1 MNAPSL
7 RGDLLRWSLGAL
19 GVGSLVLVLVAYV
32 VTLEEMNEVLD
43 QNLQEVAASVAQYHA
58 GARIDHPV
66 GVALQAGDTTSDH
79 ADLITQ
85 IWRPN
90 GTLVFASSER
100 FRLPFSVTPGAHQ
113 RQVGG
118 WEWRTYT
125 VVESDAVI
133 QVAQRTSARHQMA
146 RESASKLVV
155 PLAVL
160 AVLLGVL
167 LAVALRRGMR
177 PLDEATLQMAQR
189 NALTLEPIDERAM
202 PREILPLVRAF
213 NDLMRRLAE
222 AFETQRRFVADAAH
236 ELRSPV
242 AALRL
247 QLQLLDRAADDSAR
261 AAATAQLRL
270 GIDRSQRLV
279 EQLLQLS
286 RAQPEGETLTMEEVR
301 LDELVQ
307 SVVAE
312 FDLEAER
319 RGIDLGARTDRGLT
333 VRSDAYQL
341 RILLNNLVRNA
352 LRYPPAG
359 SRVDMVATRLDGR
372 PALLVIDN
380 GPGIEVGE
388 RERVFDRFHRG
399 DGALARHSD
408 PSGSGLGLAIV
419 RVIAERTGATVSL
432 HSAPGGTGLEVRVVF
447 SPSGVSTA
455 VPAGTRACQDGPS

>member
-1 MNAPSL
+1 MSEPSL
-7 RGDLLRWSLGAL
+7 RRDLLRWSLGTL
-19 GVGSLVLVLVAYV
+19 GIGSFVLVLVAYV
-32 VTLEEMNEVLD
+32 VTLGEMNEVLD

-58 GARIDHPV
+58 GARVDHAMGAP
-66 GVALQAGDTTSDH
+66 LQPGDKKSDN

-85 IWRPN
+85 IWRPD
-90 GTLVFASSER
+90 GTLVFASSEQ
-100 FRLPFSVTPGAHQ
+100 FRLPFGVIPGAHQ
-113 RQVGG
+113 TQVGP

-125 VVESDAVI
+125 VVQSDAVI

-146 RESASKLVV
+146 RESASKLFL

-177 PLDEATLQMAQR
+177 PLDEATVQIAQR
-189 NALTLEPIDERAM
+189 NALTLEPIDEHAM

-213 NDLMRRLAE
+213 NDLMHRLDE
-222 AFETQRRFVADAAH
+222 AFEMQRRFIADAAH

-247 QLQLLDRAADDSAR
+247 QMQLLDRAVDEPAR
-261 AAATAQLRL
+261 AAAAAQLRL

-286 RAQPEGETLTMEEVR
+286 RSQPEGEALAIEDIR
-301 LDELVQ
+301 LDELVR

-312 FDLEAER
+312 FDMEAER
-319 RGIDLGARTDRGLT
+319 RGIDLGALTDCGLT
-333 VRSDAYQL
+333 VRSDSYQL

-359 SRVDMVATRLDGR
+359 SKVDVVATRVEGQ

-380 GPGIEVGE
+380 GPGIEADQ
-388 RERVFDRFHRG
+388 RDRVFERFHRG
-399 DGALARHSD
+399 EGALARHSD

-419 RVIAERTGATVSL
+419 KTIAERNGARVSL
-432 HSAPGGTGLEVRVVF
+432 HPAPAGSGLEVRIVF
-447 SPSGVSTA
+447 DA
-455 VPAGTRACQDGPS
+455 R

>member
-1 MNAPSL
+1 MSVPSI
-7 RGDLLRWSLGAL
+7 RRDLLRWSLGAL
-19 GVGSLVLVLVAYV
+19 GIGSFVLVLVAYG
-32 VTLEEMNEVLD
+32 VTLGEMNEVLD

-58 GARIDHPV
+58 GARIDRPV
-66 GVALQAGDTTSDH
+66 SVPLQPGDTKSDH

-85 IWRPN
+85 IWRPD
-90 GTLVFASSER
+90 GTPVFASSEV
-100 FRLPFSVTPGAHQ
+100 FRLPFSVAPGAHQ
-113 RQVGG
+113 IQVGP

-125 VVESDAVI
+125 VVQNDAVI

-146 RESASKLVV
+146 RESASKLFV

-177 PLDEATLQMAQR
+177 PLDEATRQIAQR
-189 NALTLEPIDERAM
+189 DALTLAPIDARGM
-202 PREILPLVRAF
+202 PREILPLVHAF

-222 AFETQRRFVADAAH
+222 AFETQRRFIADAAH

-247 QLQLLDRAADDSAR
+247 QMQLLDRAADEPAR
-261 AAATAQLRL
+261 VAAAAQLRL

-286 RAQPEGETLTMEEVR
+286 RSQPEGEALATQEVR

-312 FDLEAER
+312 FDPEAER
-319 RGIDLGARTDRGLT
+319 RGIDLGALTDRGLT

-359 SRVDMVATRLDGR
+359 SRVDVVATRLDGS
-372 PALLVIDN
+372 PALQVIDN
-380 GPGIEVGE
+380 GPGIEAGQ

-408 PSGSGLGLAIV
+408 PAGSGLGLAIV
-419 RVIAERTGATVSL
+419 KAIADRVGATVSL
-432 HSAPGGTGLEVRVVF
+432 HSAPGRSGLEVRIVF
-447 SPSGVSTA
+447 GAEGRPETA
-455 VPAGTRACQDGPS
+455 TR